1 MQMTSFML
9 KIDNLIEGT
18 IEKRPSKI
26 IKTPYVADIIPFGS
40 NVSILGHTASLGC
53 CGLADVGASI
63 LMAPVVSTQK
73 QKKLKKLKPEQ
84 REYETTEET
93 TEETTHESPPCK
105 RKCDYR
111 VYLSVIKERG
121 NEIIVGIHPKLA
133 EDLTES
139 ALKNNLLSRLLNVK
153 RYKRETTIFVE
164 GKVDSRFDFS
174 GIDCNGIPF
183 LMEVKNV
190 PLADYEDIT
199 AKDRKHK
206 CYDDRAQ
213 NSKVAYFPD
222 GYRKKSTETVSPRAL
237 KHLHE
242 LTLVKKESKTRCI
255 MCYVIQRTDVESF
268 QPSIIDPLYREA
280 FKEAIAG
287 GVEIITMVVQWKKNG
302 ESYFIRDDL
311 PVNM

>member
-1 MQMTSFML
+1 MTTVML
-9 KIDNLIEGT
+9 TLDNLIEG
-18 IEKRPSKI
+18 IVEKRPSKI
-26 IKTPYVADIIPFGS
+26 IKTPYVADIVPIGS
-40 NVSILGHTASLGC
+40 SASILGHTASLGC
-53 CGLADVGASI
+53 CGLADVGASV

-73 QKKLKKLKPEQ
+73 RKTKE
-84 REYETTEET
+84 TEE
-93 TEETTHESPPCK
+93 K
-105 RKCDYR
+105 RKCAYR
-111 VYLSVIKERG
+111 VYLSVVKERG

-133 EDLTES
+133 EDLTEY
-139 ALKNNLLSRLLNVK
+139 ALKNNLLSRLLNVQ

-206 CYDDRAQ
+206 CCDDRAQ

-302 ESYFIRDDL
+302 ESYFVRDDL

>member
-9 KIDNLIEGT
+9 KLNNLIEGT
-18 IEKRPSKI
+18 IHKRPSKF
-26 IKTPYVADIIPFGS
+26 IKTPYVADIVPVGLTD
-40 NVSILGHTASLGC
+40 SILGHTASLGC
-53 CGLADVGASI
+53 CGLADVGANI
-63 LMAPVVSTQK
+63 LMTPVVSTQK
-73 QKKLKKLKPEQ
+73 QKKQK
-84 REYETTEET
+84 TEET
-93 TEETTHESPPCK
+93 EETEQKREETLVVPCK
-105 RKCDYR
+105 LKCEYR

-133 EDLTES
+133 EDLTEY
-139 ALKNNLLSRLLNVK
+139 ALKNNLLSRLLNVQ

-174 GIDCNGIPF
+174 GMDCNGIPF

-206 CYDDRAQ
+206 CYDERGQ

-222 GYRKKSTETVSPRAL
+222 GYRKKSTATVSPRAL

-268 QPSIIDPLYREA
+268 QPSIIDTQYRQAFQEA
-280 FKEAIAG
+280 VAG
-287 GVEIITMVVQWKKNG
+287 GVEIITMVVQWNKNG
-302 ESYFIRDDL
+302 ESYFVRDDL